1 MTTATSSRFRLS
13 RLWRQRLTPTPAATT
28 IRITAT
34 PEEARQVG
42 HDYVSDAYLPEP
54 GQTTTALG
62 RHHLA
67 AVTPEPDPLLTQETR
82 VIPRFAVAQ
91 QAARDTYDPPIYLRT
106 LDEVRRLRAL
116 PPVNEP
122 EDAQKPAVAETVEED
137 NRSGDVIA
145 WIPTGQHAI
154 DQAAEEGDTDA

>member
-13 RLWRQRLTPTPAATT
+13 RLWRQRLTPTPAAATT
-28 IRITAT
+28 IRVTAT

-62 RHHLA
+62 RHHLD
-67 AVTPEPDPLLTQETR
+67 AVTPEPDPLLTQDTR

-106 LDEVRRLRAL
+106 LAEVRRLREL
-116 PPVNEP
+116 PAPVEASDGEQTTVWATTTEP
-122 EDAQKPAVAETVEED
+122 AK
-137 NRSGDVIA
+137 
-145 WIPTGQHAI
+145 
-154 DQAAEEGDTDA
+154 EGETDA